1 MGDTPVGN
9 VRHVINA
16 LKEFQKFADKD
27 KEHLDKVVSRK
38 EALQNLM
45 RSPDHSYSDQL
56 AACEK
61 EASRLRA
68 QIAVRTACGAFTD

>member
-1 MGDTPVGN
+1 MGDTPAGN
-9 VRHVINA
+9 ARRVINV

-27 KEHLDKVVSRK
+27 KEHLDKVVARK
-38 EALQNLM
+38 EALQNLV

-56 AACEK
+56 AAREK

-68 QIAVRTACGAFTD
+68 QIAVCAECGAFND